1 MKRAARVNQG
11 SIVLNRRFGTWN
23 FLWCERG
30 RRRSKV
36 IGTIREFPTKATAWQ
51 AAAPL
56 RRLLEQRI
64 AETKNSDEPALT
76 VRDLVDH
83 YRVERMPHRVMT
95 RQGYN
100 TWLNN
105 HILPKWG
112 SCSIQQLQAR
122 PVDLWLRSLELSPK
136 SKVHI
141 RGLLSILW
149 EFAMWRGD
157 MPLQRNPIEL
167 VTVKGATKRLK
178 KPRSLS
184 VEEFPLLLATLSEP
198 FRTMA
203 VLCLCFGLRIS
214 ECLALK
220 WSDVDWLNGTLNVER
235 GIVHQVIDDV
245 KTPESERLM
254 HIDGEVLSVLMSWK
268 QQSQFSTPEDWM
280 FASPVQIGRLP
291 FSYPGVWRALRRAAR
306 EAGISHISS
315 HTFRHTF
322 RSWLDV
328 LGTPLSVQKKL
339 MRHTDIRMTMRYG
352 NSGEAYAAST
362 RKNRAFGSDFGL
374 SDFPN

>member
-1 MKRAARVNQG
+1 LKRAARVNQG
-11 SIVLNRRFGTWN
+11 SIVFNRRFGTWN

-30 RRRSKV
+30 HRRSKV
-36 IGTIREFPTKATAWQ
+36 IGTGREFPTKASAWQ

-56 RRLLEQRI
+56 RRRLEQSAERI
-64 AETKNSDEPALT
+64 AATDEPALT
-76 VRDLVDH
+76 MRRLIKH
-83 YRVERMPHRVMT
+83 YRVERMPRRTMT

-100 TWLNN
+100 TWLN
-105 HILPKWG
+105 HYIIPKWG
-112 SCSIQQLQAR
+112 DCALQQLQAR

-141 RGLLSILW
+141 RGLLRILW

-167 VTVKGATKRLK
+167 VTVKGATKRGK
-178 KPRSLS
+178 KPRSLT
-184 VEEFPLLLATLSEP
+184 VEEFPLLLRQLAEP

-220 WSDVDWLNGTLNVER
+220 WSDVDWLNGTVNVER
-235 GIVHQVIDDV
+235 GIVHQVVDDV

-254 HIDGEVLSVLMSWK
+254 YIDAEVLSVLKSWK
-268 QQSQFSTPEDWM
+268 QQSQFSRPEDWM

-291 FSYPGVWRALRRAAR
+291 FSYAGVWRAFRRAAAD
-306 EAGISHISS
+306 AGVSHISS
-315 HTFRHTF
+315 HSFRHTF

-328 LGTPLSVQKKL
+328 VGTPLGVQKRL
-339 MRHTDIRMTMRYG
+339 MRHTDIRTTMRYG
-352 NSGEAYAAST
+352 TSAEGDMRHAHEKIVRMALIPA
-362 RKNRAFGSDFGL
+362 
-374 SDFPN
+374 